1 VSEEKFTLSFI
12 YDVKPE
18 YKKYV
23 DEVLVPKW
31 RETYPG
37 GSVEFTPVPW
47 NNLDEVLMTSKAA
60 GAMPDLFV
68 LGAQMAPIAA
78 KNKLSLPLDDRLA
91 EWADV
96 PDFFDFCWE
105 TAQWDG
111 QTWAVPTCMA
121 PRDWCYRKDLTDEA
135 GVTISDD
142 WTFDDYLAAE
152 PKLTVVENGK
162 LVRMG
167 STADNHGLEF
177 LGVLYSA
184 KGALLKNGK
193 AAFNNEAGIWAVNW
207 IKQRN
212 NAAAPTGVAP
222 LPESPIPYFATG
234 QVVIAWYVSCYYW
247 NLLRQYAPDKI
258 DYWVLPQPPL
268 KKRRIILT
276 LPLSWALHP
285 QQSTQMRRGT
295 SSSCTV
301 RSTV

>member
-1 VSEEKFTLSFI
+1 MAAVSRRDFLRGLGLASMSAALGGVLSACAPTPAPPAAGGTTAPTVETTSPAKVSEEKFTLSFI

-68 LGAQMAPIAA
+68 LGAQMAA

-105 TAQWDG
+105 TAQWDR

-135 GVTISDD
+135 GVTIPDD
-142 WTFDDYLAAE
+142 WTFDDYLAAV

-167 STADNHGLEF
+167 STAG
-177 LGVLYSA
+177 
-184 KGALLKNGK
+184 
-193 AAFNNEAGIWAVNW
+193 
-207 IKQRN
+207 
-212 NAAAPTGVAP
+212 
-222 LPESPIPYFATG
+222 
-234 QVVIAWYVSCYYW
+234 
-247 NLLRQYAPDKI
+247 
-258 DYWVLPQPPL
+258 
-268 KKRRIILT
+268 
-276 LPLSWALHP
+276 
-285 QQSTQMRRGT
+285 
-295 SSSCTV
+295 
-301 RSTV
+301 